1 MTALRL
7 FIHRFRRPLAAV
19 SAAVAVLLVASLI
32 RPAGPALTDVVVA
45 QRSLPAGTQLTSE
58 DLAVLQVPVEYV
70 APGAIADLVS
80 AAGRTIASDMDAGET
95 LTRSRLVATTSRADG
110 RHTVPVRLADAE
122 AAQLLLPGSTID
134 LVLLSDSGFDQRAP
148 RVVAEG
154 VQVVT
159 VPRRPTTVGLG
170 PASSTTG
177 SLVVVATDRRTA
189 FALAAVGAQPGL
201 GVVLR

>member
-7 FIHRFRRPLAAV
+7 FVHRFRRPLAAV

-32 RPAGPALTDVVVA
+32 KPAGPALTDVVIA
-45 QRSLPAGTQLTSE
+45 QRSLPAGTQLTSD
-58 DLAVLQVPVEYV
+58 DLAVQQVPVEYA
-70 APGAIADLVS
+70 APGAMADLGS
-80 AAGRTIASDMDAGET
+80 AVGSTIASDIEAGET
-95 LTRSRLVATTSRADG
+95 LTRSRLVSSAARADG
-110 RHTVPVRLADAE
+110 RHDVPVRLADPE
-122 AAQLLLPGSTID
+122 AAQLLLPGTTID
-134 LVLLSDSGFDQRAP
+134 LVLLSRGDSDQGPP

-170 PASSTTG
+170 PASSTAGT
-177 SLVVVATDRRTA
+177 LVVVATDRRTA
-189 FALAAVGAQPGL
+189 VALAAVGAQPGL